1 MLKQAPPETGQRIV
15 ITTDK
20 PINDEEVKPDEDA
33 LINKNCLRWC
43 VHSSLKHRKKVF
55 VVVYNFAAAACD
67 GIEPKSVELL
77 IRRWEG

>member
-33 LINKNCLRWC
+33 LIK
-43 VHSSLKHRKKVF
+43 
-55 VVVYNFAAAACD
+55 
-67 GIEPKSVELL
+67 
-77 IRRWEG
+77 